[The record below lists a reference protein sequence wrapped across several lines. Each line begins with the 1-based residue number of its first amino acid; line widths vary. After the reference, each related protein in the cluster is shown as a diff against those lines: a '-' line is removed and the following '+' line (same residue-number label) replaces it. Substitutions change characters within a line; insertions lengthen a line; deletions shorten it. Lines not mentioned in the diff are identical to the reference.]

1 MFEFNTIRKK
11 VITLFIAYTI
21 LFLGIIATGFYL
33 FITTPLYSHAKETI
47 TNKADTVSLQIN
59 QDLDSLLPT
68 INTLA
73 DFAADY
79 PAKTLLS
86 QITDTLLTSLNNNT
100 FIISGGIWPEPFAL
114 DREQYKASI
123 FYNANHTGTGYES
136 LDDYNRPQA
145 PDYFREPWYAGVKY
159 RGPHSVE
166 WSDPYTDPVTKI
178 SMVTLSKPYYVD
190 NHFRG
195 VVTLDISLKKLSET
209 IQKEQ
214 SNFGGKLYIIDRH
227 GHNIL
232 GQDTTPD
239 PNALLIT
246 TASHNGDWK
255 IVATYPKD
263 KVDQQAIT
271 IIKKIIFIAV
281 PITLLFLY
289 LLYQTISHWLVK
301 PIEEITHDLTQTKQ
315 DVSLKNQFLHAGDE
329 MDILVH
335 EINKRIRTLNQER
348 VNAIRADKVK
358 STFLA
363 SMSHEIRTP
372 MNGVLGLAQLLMKT
386 QLNQEQTQHLNSL
399 YDSGIHMMSIL
410 NDILD
415 FSKIEEG
422 KLKIDH
428 YHFNFN
434 DVVGSLVSTYSPLA
448 KEKGL
453 EFTIYSSVPSDI
465 WLFGDKSRI
474 RQILFNLVNN
484 AIKFT
489 AKGEVAIYF
498 DAEYPCHTFAENGF
512 RLSCRVADTGI
523 GISADSIATIFDP
536 FTQADSSTS
545 RTYGGTGL
553 GLAIVKQLVELMHG
567 TIQMHSTVGKGT
579 DVEFDVHMAMGKNQR
594 PLKNVSVGSMVDDL
608 NILIVEDNKVNTVI
622 LKTFL
627 SKKGH
632 HVTCV
637 ENGQECLDLLEHE
650 SFDVIFMDNHMPVMD
665 GISATIAIKKHLN
678 PRIANTLVFACTADA
693 YKETKDAMLKA
704 GCNFVLTKPLNEPI
718 IFDALNQFSSELQF
732 SKMARITGT
741 H

>member
-1 MFEFNTIRKK
+1 
-11 VITLFIAYTI
+11 
-21 LFLGIIATGFYL
+21 
-33 FITTPLYSHAKETI
+33 
-47 TNKADTVSLQIN
+47 
-59 QDLDSLLPT
+59 
-68 INTLA
+68 
-73 DFAADY
+73 
-79 PAKTLLS
+79 
-86 QITDTLLTSLNNNT
+86 
-100 FIISGGIWPEPFAL
+100 
-114 DREQYKASI
+114 
-123 FYNANHTGTGYES
+123 
-136 LDDYNRPQA
+136 
-145 PDYFREPWYAGVKY
+145 
-159 RGPHSVE
+159 
-166 WSDPYTDPVTKI
+166 
-178 SMVTLSKPYYVD
+178 MVTLSKPYYVD
-190 NHFRG
+190 DQFRG

-214 SNFGGKLYIIDRH
+214 TNFGGQLYIIDRH

-232 GQDTTPD
+232 GQDAIPD
-239 PNALLIT
+239 PNALLT
-246 TASHNGDWK
+246 TSKSHSGDWQ
-255 IVATYPKD
+255 ILATYPKD
-263 KVDQQAIT
+263 KVDQQAIA

-289 LLYQTISHWLVK
+289 LLYQAISRWLVK

-329 MDILVH
+329 MDIMVH
-335 EINKRIRTLNQER
+335 EINKRIRILNQER
-348 VNAIRADKVK
+348 LNAIRADKVK

-386 QLNQEQTQHLNSL
+386 PLNQEQTQHLNSL
-399 YDSGIHMMSIL
+399 HDSGIHMMSIL

-512 RLSCRVADTGI
+512 RLFCRVTDTGI
-523 GISADSIATIFDP
+523 GIAPDSIATIFDP

-567 TIQMHSTVGKGT
+567 TIAIDSTVGQGT
-579 DVEFDVHMAMGKNQR
+579 EVKFDVHMAMGKNQR
-594 PLKNVSVGSMVDDL
+594 PLKSLAVGSMIDDL

-632 HVTCV
+632 QVTCV
-637 ENGQECLDLLEHE
+637 ENGQECLDLLEQE
-650 SFDVIFMDNHMPVMD
+650 AFDVIFMDNHMPVMD
-665 GISATIAIKKHLN
+665 GISATMAIKKHPN

-704 GCNFVLTKPLNEPI
+704 GCNFVLTKPLNEPV

-732 SKMARITGT
+732 SKMTRITGK

>member
-1 MFEFNTIRKK
+1 M
-11 VITLFIAYTI
+11 
-21 LFLGIIATGFYL
+21 
-33 FITTPLYSHAKETI
+33 
-47 TNKADTVSLQIN
+47 
-59 QDLDSLLPT
+59 
-68 INTLA
+68 
-73 DFAADY
+73 
-79 PAKTLLS
+79 
-86 QITDTLLTSLNNNT
+86 
-100 FIISGGIWPEPFAL
+100 
-114 DREQYKASI
+114 
-123 FYNANHTGTGYES
+123 
-136 LDDYNRPQA
+136 
-145 PDYFREPWYAGVKY
+145 KY
-159 RGPHSVE
+159 RGPNIVE
-166 WSDPYTDPVTKI
+166 WSDPYTDPVTNV

-190 NHFRG
+190 DQFRG
-195 VVTLDISLKKLSET
+195 VVTLDISLQKLAET

-214 SNFGGKLYIIDRH
+214 TDFGGQLYIMDRH

-232 GQDTTPD
+232 GQDAIPD
-239 PNALLIT
+239 PNALLT
-246 TASHNGDWK
+246 TSTSHSGDWQ
-255 IVATYPKD
+255 ILATYPKD
-263 KVDQQAIT
+263 KVDQQAIA

-289 LLYQTISHWLVK
+289 LLYQAISRWLVK
-301 PIEEITHDLTQTKQ
+301 PIEQITHDLTQTKQ

-329 MDILVH
+329 MDIMVH
-335 EINKRIRTLNQER
+335 EINKRIRILNQER
-348 VNAIRADKVK
+348 LNAIRADKVK

-386 QLNQEQTQHLNSL
+386 PLNQEQTQHLNSL

-453 EFTIYSSVPSDI
+453 EFTIYSSIPSDI
-465 WLFGDKSRI
+465 WLLGDKSRI

-489 AKGEVAIYF
+489 AKGEIAIYF

-512 RLSCRVADTGI
+512 RLFCRVTDSGI
-523 GISADSIATIFDP
+523 GIAPDSIATIFDP
-536 FTQADSSTS
+536 FTQADNSTS

-567 TIQMHSTVGKGT
+567 AIAIDSTVGKGT
-579 DVEFDVHMAMGKNQR
+579 EVKFDVHMAMGKNQR
-594 PLKNVSVGSMVDDL
+594 PLKSLAVGSMIDDL

-632 HVTCV
+632 QVTCV
-637 ENGQECLDLLEHE
+637 ENGQECLDLLEQE
-650 SFDVIFMDNHMPVMD
+650 AFDVIFMDNHMPVMD
-665 GISATIAIKKHLN
+665 GISATMAIKKHPN

-704 GCNFVLTKPLNEPI
+704 GCNFVLTKPLNEPV
-718 IFDALNQFSSELQF
+718 IFDALNQFASELQF
-732 SKMARITGT
+732 SKMTRITGK

>member
-1 MFEFNTIRKK
+1 MLGFNTIRKK
-11 VITLFIAYTI
+11 VITLFVAYTL
-21 LFLGIIATGFYL
+21 LFLGIIAIGFYF

-73 DFAADY
+73 DFAAEY

-86 QITDTLLTSLNNNT
+86 QITHTLLTSLNNNT

-114 DREQYKASI
+114 DRDQYKSSI
-123 FYNANHTGTGYES
+123 FYNANHAGYEP
-136 LDDYNRPQA
+136 LEDYNHPLA

-159 RGPHSVE
+159 RGPNIVE
-166 WSDPYTDPVTKI
+166 WSDPYTDPVTNV

-190 NHFRG
+190 DQFRG

-214 SNFGGKLYIIDRH
+214 TNFGGQLYIIDRH

-232 GQDTTPD
+232 GQDAIPD
-239 PNALLIT
+239 PNALLT
-246 TASHNGDWK
+246 TSKSHSGDWQ
-255 IVATYPKD
+255 ILATYPKD
-263 KVDQQAIT
+263 KVDQQAIA

-289 LLYQTISHWLVK
+289 LLYQAISRWLVK

-329 MDILVH
+329 MDIMVH
-335 EINKRIRTLNQER
+335 EINKRIRILNQER
-348 VNAIRADKVK
+348 LNAIRADKVK

-386 QLNQEQTQHLNSL
+386 PLNQEQTQHLNSL

-453 EFTIYSSVPSDI
+453 DFTIYSSVPSDI

-512 RLSCRVADTGI
+512 RLFCRVTDTGI
-523 GISADSIATIFDP
+523 GIAPDSIATIFDP

-567 TIQMHSTVGKGT
+567 TIDIDSTVGQGT
-579 DVEFDVHMAMGKNQR
+579 EVKFDVHMAMGKNQR
-594 PLKNVSVGSMVDDL
+594 PLKSLAVGSMIDDL

-632 HVTCV
+632 QVTCV
-637 ENGQECLDLLEHE
+637 ENGQECLDLLEQE
-650 SFDVIFMDNHMPVMD
+650 AFDVIFMDNHMPVMD
-665 GISATIAIKKHLN
+665 GISATMAIKKHPN

-704 GCNFVLTKPLNEPI
+704 GCNFVLTKPLNEPV

-732 SKMARITGT
+732 SKMTRITGK